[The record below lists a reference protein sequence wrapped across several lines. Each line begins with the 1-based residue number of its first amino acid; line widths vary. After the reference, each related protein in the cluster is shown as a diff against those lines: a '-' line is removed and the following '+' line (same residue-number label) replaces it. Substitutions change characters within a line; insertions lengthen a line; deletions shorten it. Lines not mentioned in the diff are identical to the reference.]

1 MPHAEAAPTANSRS
15 GYAETV
21 KSSGVKSEH
30 TRGGEGGTAWCQ
42 LLSLLPAS
50 RSLTYQSGWR
60 HKLALWG
67 WDHKKN
73 THSTVARYGQ
83 GMRSWLCSQGNA
95 DLPPPKQG
103 LTGHPDTPSLRPRQ
117 PAGLTGAGVPAGCW
131 CWAWL
136 CSPRVWAWG
145 STGGPFLH
153 MKQDPQ
159 SSPHKVHS
167 LNGKSR
173 VQRRMRHQT
182 QAPGRSPDTKTQP
195 TGS

>member
-95 DLPPPKQG
+95 DLPPPK
-103 LTGHPDTPSLRPRQ
+103 TGTHRSSRHPQ
-117 PAGLTGAGVPAGCW
+117 P
-131 CWAWL
+131 
-136 CSPRVWAWG
+136 
-145 STGGPFLH
+145 
-153 MKQDPQ
+153 
-159 SSPHKVHS
+159 
-167 LNGKSR
+167 
-173 VQRRMRHQT
+173 QT
-182 QAPGRSPDTKTQP
+182 QAARRPHWRWGPRRLLVLGMAVLPQSVGLGQHWGSFPTHEAGPSVFPPQGTQP
-195 TGS
+195 EWKE